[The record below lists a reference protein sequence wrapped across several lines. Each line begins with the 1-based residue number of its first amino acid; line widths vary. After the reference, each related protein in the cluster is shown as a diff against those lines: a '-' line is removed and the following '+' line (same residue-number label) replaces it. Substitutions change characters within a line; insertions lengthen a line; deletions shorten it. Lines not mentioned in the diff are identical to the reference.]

1 MQLQLF
7 SEQEYIAKPQNQYEA
22 IVYFIARLDIEMV
35 SSFLDEERTYQDF
48 PKYLFVSKLIGA
60 FEQFDKAGD
69 KSLALHKGSCS
80 GCSKGCRGLTFLGEQ
95 GHYMDL
101 LFQQDSNKIVD
112 IYECVNFIN
121 DVPIPEK
128 VNRVEID
135 RSFFL
140 TDNSPF

>member
-7 SEQEYIAKPQNQYEA
+7 SEQEYIAKPRNQYEA

-35 SSFLDEERTYQDF
+35 SSFLDVERTYQDF
-48 PKYLFVSKLIGA
+48 PKYLFVSKLIKA
-60 FEQFDKAGD
+60 FEQFEKAGD
-69 KSLALHKGSCS
+69 KNLTLHKGSCS

-101 LFQQDSNKIVD
+101 LFQLDGDKIAD

-121 DVPIPEK
+121 DVPVPEK
-128 VNRVEID
+128 TIRVEVD
-135 RSFFL
+135 QQFSLF
-140 TDNSPF
+140 DNAPF